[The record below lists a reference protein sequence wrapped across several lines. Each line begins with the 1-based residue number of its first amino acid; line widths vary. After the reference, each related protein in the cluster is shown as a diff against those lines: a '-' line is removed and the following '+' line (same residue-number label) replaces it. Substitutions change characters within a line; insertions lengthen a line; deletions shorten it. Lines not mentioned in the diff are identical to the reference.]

1 MNIQVSIRISIRIGC
16 FDLLA
21 VQGTLKSILQHH
33 SSKPSIIPCS
43 LPVYF
48 NSPIIAKLCLCFWI
62 YSLDGYRFSS
72 KVLAPFFFFFMAA
85 VTICSDFGARKNTVY
100 HCFHFPPCFPYLTW
114 SDGTRYHDCHFFNVE
129 VWARF
134 FALFFLFISRLF
146 SYSSLS
152 VIYVVSS
159 VYMRSLIFLQA
170 ILILV
175 WASSSLAFHTMC
187 SEYKLNKP
195 HNNIQPWCT
204 PFPIWN

>member
-1 MNIQVSIRISIRIGC
+1 MDWL
-16 FDLLA
+16 DLLA

-33 SSKPSIIPCS
+33 SSKPSSIRIS

-48 NSPIIAKLCLCFWI
+48 NSPINCKIMPLLLNKLFRRLQIFFQ
-62 YSLDGYRFSS
+62 GSS
-72 KVLAPFFFFFMAA
+72 TFFFFFLMAA

-114 SDGTRYHDCHFFNVE
+114 SDVTRYHDRHFFNVE